1 MHVAFLN
8 PQGNFDPNDSYWTA
22 HPDFGG
28 QLVYVKQVALAMGEM
43 GHTVDILT
51 RQIIDADWPEFSGR
65 FDEYPGAPNVR
76 IVRLP
81 AGPDAFLRKELL
93 WPHLV
98 RDWVP
103 NIIDFYAEEGGFPD
117 AFTGHYGDGGLCG
130 ALLEDE
136 IGIPYTFTAHSLG
149 AQKMD
154 KLGVNEKNLADMDAH
169 YHFARRLMAERL
181 SMNRSFVNIT
191 STTQER
197 FNQYS
202 HNAYRG
208 AIDPT
213 APGRFEIIP
222 PGVALD
228 IFDRDMLYVEEEE
241 TYTHIREMLN
251 RDLDDERTDLPCI
264 VASSRLDPKKN
275 HLALVEAFAGSH
287 ALREKANLVIIT
299 GHIDDPLRQYEQT
312 TGSER
317 AVLEDIMNVVD
328 TADLNGEIT
337 MFALRGQ
344 GALAAGYR
352 FFARRQSVFA
362 LTAFYEPF
370 GLAPLEAIA
379 AGLPAVVTKNGGPS
393 ESLRE
398 GDTDYGVLVDPT
410 DPEEISVGLY
420 ELIADEDRW
429 QHFADAGYQRVMDRY
444 TWYRTAEGYLDC
456 INQALDDPSSRR
468 SSRLLPIPAYFRN
481 GTEES
486 DLTLDDLYEIYL
498 QLEVLAVGETVVD
511 FISHEKVSSLR
522 AADNYTRYLGGQ
534 PANVAVYVSKLG
546 GRAAVLSKVGS
557 GLFGDFLEEQLQ
569 RHGVSTETLLRTNDA
584 GTTTVFISRTAGIP
598 DFQVNRGADMLLSI
612 HDVSEELISRAS
624 VVHTSMFALSQESE
638 RSAVRRALRLAH
650 KQGKLVALDSN
661 YSQRIWPDT
670 DEAWEVLAQILP
682 YVTVV
687 RLSTEHARRLLDYNM
702 DDEMIADTCPDQ
714 FHERG
719 ADVVILTGAGNPVLV
734 SDGNTHERVKLHS
747 VDGIEQVTGAS
758 DAFWAGVLMA
768 RLDDK
773 SWSFAVGVG
782 HEVAAQKLQTIGHIE
797 TMIDRHQ
804 LYQHLEN
811 SS

>member
-1 MHVAFLN
+1 MHIAFLN

-51 RQIIDADWPEFSGR
+51 RQIVDPDWPEFSEK
-65 FDEYPGAPNVR
+65 FDAYPGAPNVR

-81 AGPDAFLRKELL
+81 AGPETFLRKELL
-93 WPHLV
+93 WPHLI

-103 NIIDFYAEEGGFPD
+103 NIIDFYEEEGAFPD
-117 AFTGHYGDGGLCG
+117 AFTGHYGDGGVCG

-136 IGIPYTFTAHSLG
+136 TGIPYTFTAHSLG

-154 KLGVNEKNLADMDAH
+154 KLGVDEKNLVEMDEH
-169 YHFARRLMAERL
+169 YHFGRRLMAERL
-181 SMNRSFVNIT
+181 SMNRSYVNIT

-208 AIDPT
+208 AVDPT
-213 APGRFEIIP
+213 DERRFEVVP

-228 IFDRDMLYVEEEE
+228 IFDRNARYTEEEA
-241 TYTHIREMLN
+241 TYAHIREMLA
-251 RDLDDERTDLPCI
+251 RDLGEDRIDLPCI

-275 HLALVEAFAGSH
+275 HLSLVEAFAGSD
-287 ALREKANLVIIT
+287 ALRERANLVIIT
-299 GHIDDPLRQYEQT
+299 GHIDDPLRDYEET
-312 TGSER
+312 SGSER
-317 AVLEDIMNVVD
+317 AVLEDIMDVVEK
-328 TADLNGEIT
+328 TDLAGEIS

-352 FFARRQSVFA
+352 FFAERRSVFA

-379 AGLPAVVTKNGGPS
+379 SGLPAIVTKNGGPS

-398 GDTDYGVLVDPT
+398 GDTDFGVLVDPA

-420 ELIADEDRW
+420 ELIASEDRW
-429 QHFADAGYQRVMDRY
+429 QHFAEAGYQRVMERY
-444 TWYRTAEGYLDC
+444 TWERTAEGYLGL
-456 INQALDDPSSRR
+456 IAEALDDPAGRR
-468 SSRLLPIPAYFRN
+468 PTRLLPIPAYFRT
-481 GTEES
+481 GTEAA
-486 DLTLDDLYEIYL
+486 DLTLDDLYELYL
-498 QLEVLAVGETVVD
+498 QVEVLSVGETLVD

-546 GRAAVLSKVGS
+546 GRAAILSKVGADI
-557 GLFGDFLEEQLQ
+557 FGDFLEEQLQ
-569 RHGVSTETLLRTNDA
+569 RHGVSTETLLRAEGA

-598 DFQVNRGADMLLSI
+598 DFQVNRGADALLSI
-612 HDVSEELISRAS
+612 HDVVEQLISRAR
-624 VVHTSMFALSQESE
+624 VVHTSMFALSRESE

-650 KQGKLVALDSN
+650 KQGKLVTLDAN
-661 YSQRIWPDT
+661 YSQRVWPDT

-682 YVTVV
+682 YVTAV
-687 RLSTEHARRLLDYNM
+687 RLSAEHGRRLLDYNM
-702 DDEMIADTCPDQ
+702 DDATIEQTCPGRL
-714 FHERG
+714 HELG
-719 ADVVILTGAGNPVLV
+719 ADIVVLTRAGKSVVV
-734 SDGNTHERVKLHS
+734 SDGTTRERVELRS
-747 VDGIEQVTGAS
+747 VETIEQVTGAS

-773 SWSFAVGVG
+773 PWSFAVRVG
-782 HEVAAQKLQTIGHIE
+782 HEVAAEKLHTIGHVDG
-797 TMIDRHQ
+797 MIDRQ
-804 LYQHLEN
+804 LLYDRLDG
-811 SS
+811 SR